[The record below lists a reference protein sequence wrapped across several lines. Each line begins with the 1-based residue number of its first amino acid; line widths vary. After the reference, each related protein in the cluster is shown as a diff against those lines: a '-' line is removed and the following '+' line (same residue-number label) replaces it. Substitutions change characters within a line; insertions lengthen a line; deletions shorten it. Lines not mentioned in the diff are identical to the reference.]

1 MDPHSTL
8 SQFNQRHPKAGP
20 MARSQDSVAI
30 PKRAAKRPKLQSSIS
45 SPVLTERPIATNSR
59 IKQDEKYRR
68 DMYLIFVNDA
78 LQKKTMGVTE
88 PFDELVSQ
96 FNIKHKS
103 NDPSLPPYQPAQL
116 RLWFSALSYVVSR
129 LERTHA
135 ALVQAI
141 INMPWTT
148 LGPATVKS
156 YTIFLGNLL
165 SSRPEY
171 LSLVLRK
178 IAQGFT
184 HQSGLQALDN
194 VGAETS
200 SSPLTRRVIY
210 DRLHDLLQHLLS
222 LFPTLPTTL
231 EPLLV
236 RNFPHK
242 RQNQI
247 AQVTYIRNLLRISGY
262 CPEVADKILSTII
275 DRAIQ
280 IDVEIQVELEEL
292 EEQEEKAQ
300 HDDIFELDPF
310 DTVIGQEGE
319 SSSDSE
325 GEADGDELD
334 FSDISSDADDD
345 ETEIPT
351 NMKHIQEMVTKLDVI
366 LNLIFEYFSQTYAS
380 TKATSNSPPRKLPSL
395 SPLELPPPSSSVDCS
410 FLTPESTPTSTAPLL
425 ADVLSKRAPDLAPSE
440 RLRAQ
445 FNTLLSIFDRT
456 ILRTFKSRYTQFLVF
471 WFTSLDTEFA
481 DIFQGMLIDRA
492 LFASDT
498 SLLNPAVDSAD
509 DSGITHVGHT
519 PTVTRA
525 AAASYIGSFVSRA
538 AFVDRTMTRQ
548 VVGVLCQFLHAHID
562 AVDEVIRMYG
572 PGLTA
577 NINEGVSGIIGKEQ
591 NTVFYAVV
599 QAVFLIFCFRWRDLL
614 EDADDQEEDEVETWK
629 GATSITAVVAGKKWM
644 TELSVLQRVVT
655 SVLNPLKLC
664 SPSVVAQFA
673 RVAHSTDFLY
683 CYSIIQSNKHS
694 DHSSKSSSDSP
705 RPASTIAPS
714 VTELSLPQRESIV
727 LELNTFFPFDPYR
740 LQCSGSYIQ
749 GIYREWS
756 SVAIEED
763 EEEEEEDEDE
773 DDSHAVT
780 DSDAE
785 NESTEVN
792 VNGPSRSIPISG
804 KATGGEHAA
813 DGLKASLEAM
823 SISPAHPARA
833 R

>member
-30 PKRAAKRPKLQSSIS
+30 PKRAAKRPKLQSFNS

-103 NDPSLPPYQPAQL
+103 DDPSLPPYQPAQL

-200 SSPLTRRVIY
+200 SSPLTRRIIY

-231 EPLLV
+231 QPLLV

-280 IDVEIQVELEEL
+280 IDAKLEEL

-325 GEADGDELD
+325 READGDELD
-334 FSDISSDADDD
+334 FSDISSGADDD

-380 TKATSNSPPRKLPSL
+380 TKATSNSPPSPSSKLPSL

-492 LFASDT
+492 LFAR
-498 SLLNPAVDSAD
+498 
-509 DSGITHVGHT
+509 HT

-548 VVGVLCQFLHAHID
+548 VVGVLCQFLRAHID

-577 NINEGVSGIIGKEQ
+577 NINEGVSSIIGKEQ

-614 EDADDQEEDEVETWK
+614 EDADDQEEDE
-629 GATSITAVVAGKKWM
+629 KWM

-714 VTELSLPQRESIV
+714 VTELPLPQRESIV

-763 EEEEEEDEDE
+763 EEEEEEDEDN
-773 DDSHAVT
+773 SHAVT

-823 SISPAHPARA
+823 SISPAHPVRA